1 MDYDWINIMDYDW
14 MNIMDYYWINNGL
27 LLDNN
32 NNKTMDK

>member
-32 NNKTMDK
+32 NKTMDK